1 MTERTDA
8 ELMAR
13 IQAGDREAFA
23 AVVDRYKD
31 PLVGYL
37 SHLACDRDRA
47 EDLAQES
54 FIRLYQNAGE
64 YREQGRLAPWL
75 YRIATNLLRS
85 EERRSRRWWMLRPLV
100 RVNGH
105 TTAMSPQ
112 TEILRDETRRKVTQ
126 ALARLPVHYRAP
138 LVLREVEDWSYEQIA
153 RATGC
158 PEGTVKSRINRAR
171 AHLKRELAPYW
182 NGGAS

>member
-8 ELMAR
+8 ELMTQVR
-13 IQAGDREAFA
+13 AGDRDAFA
-23 AVVDRYKD
+23 ALVDRYKD

-37 SHLACDRDRA
+37 SRLTNDRDRA
-47 EDLAQES
+47 EDLAQDT
-54 FIRLYQNAGE
+54 FVRLYQGAGE

-85 EERRSRRWWMLRPLV
+85 EERRTRRWWMLRPFL

-105 TTAMSPQ
+105 SAAFSPQ
-112 TEILRDETRRKVTQ
+112 TEVLRDETRRQVTQ
-126 ALARLPVHYRAP
+126 ALARLPIRYRAP
-138 LVLREVEDWSYEQIA
+138 LVLHEVEDWSYEQIA

-182 NGGAS
+182 NGGAL